1 MAKIENG
8 AELHKAILAAEEA
21 YVERVETHVR
31 DLEADIRYLVLDIAA
46 GTLYD
51 AMNSAYIEEQE
62 QDSEEEQDS
71 EGLIDELR
79 FEDIA
84 DATEDDF
91 ADMLDYIHDCGA
103 SDVHDRMRSKS
114 LTYAEIKTLAEAAI
128 AELF

>member
-1 MAKIENG
+1 MAKIKNG
-8 AELHKAILAAEEA
+8 AELYKAILAAEEA

-62 QDSEEEQDS
+62 SEEQDS

-91 ADMLDYIHDCGA
+91 ADMLNYIHDCGA
-103 SDVHDRMRSKS
+103 RDVHDRMRSRTM
-114 LTYAEIKTLAEAAI
+114 TYAEIKTLAEAAI

>member
-1 MAKIENG
+1 MAKIKNG

-91 ADMLDYIHDCGA
+91 ADMLNYIHDCGA
-103 SDVHDRMRSKS
+103 RDVHDRMRSKS

>member
-1 MAKIENG
+1 MAKIKNG

-21 YVERVETHVR
+21 YVERCETHVR
-31 DLEADIRYLVLDIAA
+31 DLEADVRYHVLDIAA

-62 QDSEEEQDS
+62 SEEEQDS

-91 ADMLDYIHDCGA
+91 ADMLNYIHDCGA
-103 SDVHDRMRSKS
+103 RDVHDRMRSKS
-114 LTYAEIKTLAEAAI
+114 LTYAEIKALAEAAI